1 MTIQIPE
8 AESGWKNGYLWL
20 IVAGPLA
27 VVLAGLYTLWLAVST
42 PDPLVAQ
49 DYYRRGVALEL
60 KAAPELAPAQQA
72 RNHAATPVVK
82 P

>member
-1 MTIQIPE
+1 MTIQTPE
-8 AESGWKNGYLWL
+8 TESGWKNGYLWL

-49 DYYRRGVALEL
+49 DYYRRGVALEG

>member
-1 MTIQIPE
+1 MKTQIPTT
-8 AESGWKNGYLWL
+8 ESGWKNGYLWL
-20 IVAGPLA
+20 IVLGPLA
-27 VVLAGLYTLWLAVST
+27 VVLAGFYTLWLVVST

-49 DYYRRGVALEL
+49 DYYRRGVALES
-60 KAAPELAPAQQA
+60 KAAAELAPAQQA